1 MIVSILARTWYYC
14 EYVCLIMKCE
24 GTDIDVVVVVV
35 VVVLFN
41 WVFRSSTPPGC
52 GGRHKRHYS

>member
-1 MIVSILARTWYYC
+1 
-14 EYVCLIMKCE
+14 MKCE
-24 GTDIDVVVVVV
+24 GTDIDVVVVVVVV